1 MEKIHKIDSNICEN
15 LLHVFEERTI
25 RDTSKCNYTDLDW
38 QVHEL
43 TDQVFIIRAGKLAGE
58 HFTLTSKEEKC
69 AQVTRTVKV
78 YVSAALLPHAKTIP
92 PAYSNPSLDPGQ

>member
-1 MEKIHKIDSNICEN
+1 MEKIHKIDSNICKN

-58 HFTLTSKEEKC
+58 DFALDSC
-69 AQVTRTVKV
+69 AE
-78 YVSAALLPHAKTIP
+78 LLRYADQQTGAGSPGDVEQRI
-92 PAYSNPSLDPGQ
+92 SLRL